1 MNDLLQIPLGLA
13 DVRVLETRQA
23 RSGEWVITLESTL
36 DHAVCR
42 CCGREIHDAYGYDRP
57 IRLRHLPI
65 LDQEVYLELRPRR
78 FRCRYCDD
86 HPTTTQR
93 LDWYEP
99 NRPYTRAFERLVLR
113 ELINTTLSDVARKQ
127 GLSAE
132 AVQGILE
139 HAVAATV
146 DWTQFTE
153 LPTLGIDEIALKKG
167 HRDFVVIVT
176 ARAADGRVR
185 ALAVLAERTQATVQ
199 AFLEAIPVRLQATV
213 RRVCTDLC
221 EAYAGAV
228 RAALP
233 QAQLVADRFH
243 VARLYR
249 DGVDTLR
256 KQELR
261 RLRQALSD
269 AEYAP
274 LKGLLWLLR
283 ANRCALDRAQRER
296 LEALFVRSP
305 ALRRAYELREYLT
318 HIFDTAPDHAA
329 GLQGL
334 ADWRHYVEHEAVPGF
349 ERFLGTL
356 AHWHEAIGNYFI
368 ARDNSGFVEGLNNRL
383 KVIKRRCYGI
393 FKPEHLFQR
402 LCLDLE
408 GYRLY
413 GRS

>member
-221 EAYAGAV
+221 
-228 RAALP
+228 
-233 QAQLVADRFH
+233 
-243 VARLYR
+243 ARR
-249 DGVDTLR
+249 MPGR
-256 KQELR
+256 
-261 RLRQALSD
+261 
-269 AEYAP
+269 YAP
-274 LKGLLWLLR
+274 R
-283 ANRCALDRAQRER
+283 CRRRNSSPTASTSRVCTAMASIPCANRNCAGSGRHSPTPNMPRSRACCGCC
-296 LEALFVRSP
+296 APTAARS
-305 ALRRAYELREYLT
+305 
-318 HIFDTAPDHAA
+318 
-329 GLQGL
+329 
-334 ADWRHYVEHEAVPGF
+334 
-349 ERFLGTL
+349 
-356 AHWHEAIGNYFI
+356 I
-368 ARDNSGFVEGLNNRL
+368 ARSASGW
-383 KVIKRRCYGI
+383 RRCSCAPRPCAEPMNCASI
-393 FKPEHLFQR
+393 
-402 LCLDLE
+402 
-408 GYRLY
+408 
-413 GRS
+413 